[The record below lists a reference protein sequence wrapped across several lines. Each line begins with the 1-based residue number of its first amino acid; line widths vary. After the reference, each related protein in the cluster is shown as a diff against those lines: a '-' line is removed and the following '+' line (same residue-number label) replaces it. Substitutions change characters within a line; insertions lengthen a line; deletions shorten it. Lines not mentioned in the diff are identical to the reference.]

1 MTKVKD
7 LKKLLKDKVF
17 WSRIYLL
24 ITLAVLIIF
33 GIVNNEV
40 KSFFGI
46 ITDLDSLYIILAV
59 IVVLIFLFFEGWV
72 IHYLLRSQKTDVTL
86 WDSIKIGMIGL
97 YYSFITPSSTGGQPA
112 QAAYLK
118 RRNIPLGGSL
128 AAMFLKFFAYQ
139 TAFMAISITST
150 IIMHQKL
157 IEMGNM
163 LIYFTYFGLFMNG
176 LWLVIIPILFSRK
189 CLKFLCDICIKLI
202 NKISFLKKYNLQD
215 KINNF
220 RNDFSDYSER
230 FRKNKKEIFISILLS
245 VPQAILQMSI
255 LFFIYRAMGNHI
267 TGFIEITSMQ
277 TILQTA
283 VCFMPMPGASGAQ
296 EIGFSAFMA
305 PYFSE
310 GSMFASVLIWRFFTY
325 YIFILL
331 GAVIIIIDQLT
342 KPKTKNNKAETE

>member
-1 MTKVKD
+1 M
-7 LKKLLKDKVF
+7 KKLLKDKVF
-17 WSRIYLL
+17 WSRIYIL

-33 GIVNNEV
+33 GIINDEV

-46 ITDLDSLYIILAV
+46 ITQIDTFYIFITVL
-59 IVVLIFLFFEGWV
+59 VVLVFLFFEGLV
-72 IHYLLRSQKTDVTL
+72 IHYLLRTQKTNVTL

-139 TAFMAISITST
+139 NAFMIIAIIST
-150 IIMHQKL
+150 VIMHHKL
-157 IEMGNM
+157 VEMGNM

-176 LWLVIIPILFSRK
+176 LWLVIIPILFSRR
-189 CLKFLCDICIKLI
+189 CLKFLCGICIKLI
-202 NKISFLKKYNLQD
+202 NKIAFLKKYNLEE
-215 KINNF
+215 KIDNF
-220 RNDFSDYSER
+220 RRDFSDYSER
-230 FRKNKKEIFISILLS
+230 FRKNKKEILISILLS
-245 VPQAILQMSI
+245 VPQALLQMSI
-255 LFFIYRAMGNHI
+255 LYFVYRSMGN
-267 TGFIEITSMQ
+267 TAAGYIEITSMQ
-277 TILQTA
+277 TILQSA

-342 KPKTKNNKAETE
+342 KTPKNNQADTK